1 MAKFELKLF
10 VKTNCP
16 KCPAA
21 KAVAQELVTKR
32 SDLELKILDI
42 GDHENYLS
50 ALMLQITSTP
60 AFAVKDDVLFVGNAP
75 SLEKLNNKLDELAK
89 RNGL

>member
-10 VKTNCP
+10 VQTNCP

-21 KAVAQELVTKR
+21 KAVAQELVKKR
-32 SDLELKILDI
+32 SDVELKILDI

-50 ALMLQITSTP
+50 ALMLQIASTP